1 MPYKDLLYVDG
12 NLILNPTKA
21 QTTKI
26 KVTVSL
32 VSYPKV
38 SRTEVFTVIVNLAS
52 GAESIPN

>member
-1 MPYKDLLYVDG
+1 MPYKDLLYVNG

-38 SRTEVFTVIVNLAS
+38 SRTEDFTAIVNEA
-52 GAESIPN
+52 

>member
-26 KVTVSL
+26 QVTVSL

-38 SRTEVFTVIVNLAS
+38 SRTEDFTAIVNEA
-52 GAESIPN
+52 